1 MSVTDA
7 RLAEL
12 IADYGETCKRPPFE
26 CLSEVLAC
34 LRELQ
39 TRRGQER
46 EMARKTAESYR
57 QLAQILSETGGNP
70 YSIASYKAAAEH
82 FERAILAPAGE
93 TED

>member
-39 TRRGQER
+39 TRRAQER
-46 EMARKTAESYR
+46 QAKQPREMEPG
-57 QLAQILSETGGNP
+57 LLV
-70 YSIASYKAAAEH
+70 
-82 FERAILAPAGE
+82 APGPMSVFQAGE